1 MLKMSRKWVL
11 LTGIKLMIIL
21 CDTIKTKH
29 DVFGD
34 QLRTIVTLIKVW
46 LLNCI
51 YEKRTNDIGNL
62 MVNKH
67 VIGASVIVSWSLE
80 GKQIT
85 TLISSNAYQHFDK
98 GFFELFYCFY
108 NFHSVCSKS
117 TLHNKGNM
125 PSISHSNF
133 WINFFEFLNHCG
145 FFIDII
151 TLDLTR
157 LLQVVS

>member
-1 MLKMSRKWVL
+1 
-11 LTGIKLMIIL
+11 MIIL

-34 QLRTIVTLIKVW
+34 QLRTIVTLVKVW

-51 YEKRTNDIGNL
+51 NEKRTNDIGNL

-108 NFHSVCSKS
+108 NFSFC
-117 TLHNKGNM
+117 L
-125 PSISHSNF
+125 F
-133 WINFFEFLNHCG
+133 
-145 FFIDII
+145 
-151 TLDLTR
+151 
-157 LLQVVS
+157 